1 MDIESNESILK
12 GKLMYLLQ
20 NKSGLKIQILSNLSF
35 HSIFFN
41 NIFVNLYLGNEL
53 ETSLTNLTI
62 EYKKKSHTFTLPLFS
77 PLGSPVIKTSE
88 NTITIQR
95 NIDGLQFITKL
106 QLHKNLS
113 CWRVYSNVTNQ
124 SNDTVTVRLVNTLDL
139 GLCDYSAARLN
150 EAFVSQYIHH
160 EVYLTKEFGISILS
174 RQNESVF
181 GKNPACLTFSD
192 QTIRSYAT
200 DGKDI
205 FHQGKLS
212 EFPNRRLQGEHSMV
226 GLRTEGIEVKPNQS
240 FGCHF
245 YSFLFENL
253 ETIEQSPSISDTIKL
268 CQHGWEANDSELA
281 KGRET
286 NISLFHQGES
296 IEGGPISKSQLK
308 ELFPNPWRNIE
319 FSQEGTLL
327 SFFTEQSKHVTLR
340 EKEIHCLR
348 PQGQILRTGN
358 EFVPKESSLTATC
371 YFNGIFISQLTQ
383 GHTSLNLFLSRKTG
397 DLGTSNSKGLRIF
410 CKVNSVWKKLG
421 NPSYQSYLPDVVE
434 WVYLLE
440 ENTIRIQVKSN
451 LDDSLSVSFLNS
463 IGSPLEV
470 LFSFSTGLDG
480 ENGDLPIPPN
490 IVIEN
495 ESILIIPNQK
505 SSLFERLDGKGFRI
519 HSDQINQFLV
529 SDDRLLLE
537 KGKSIGLPYLTIK
550 TEIHSELT
558 LQIYGELNVE
568 KKDVSPSLTK
578 RENGI
583 EYQSL
588 LNSAITLKNA
598 ELLEMIDIL
607 PWFKQN
613 AEIHFLNPR
622 GLEQFSGGGWGTRD
636 VCQGAFEFLLSSGNF
651 SVIREL
657 LIHVFS
663 EQNENGDW
671 PQWFML
677 YGRDKHIRAN
687 DSHGD
692 ILYWPIICILTYL
705 ERSNDRSIL
714 DEFTTNPTRTSKRSI
729 LEGIEI
735 TLLEIKNRFIE
746 NTILPKYGNGDW
758 NDSMQPK
765 EPSFQS
771 HAVSTWTA
779 ELQTQLY
786 QKLIW
791 FYDWIGNE
799 TKKSEYQTLF
809 HTLTK
814 QIHSECMENH
824 TIAGLVQFFPNKKN
838 IVYLHPKDII
848 TKIQYSILPMIYG
861 ILSNVFTSEEAEYHL
876 KIIKQHLTGPDGV
889 RLFNKPVPYQ
899 KGKSTFFK
907 RAETASY
914 FGREIGLMYTHAHL
928 RYCEALAYMGKSNEF
943 FTQLNLTNPIGINK
957 RIPQSRIRQSNCYYS
972 SSDAF
977 FLDREDAEKNYEML
991 WKGDIQLEGGWR
1003 VYSSGPGI
1011 FLKLFY
1017 ESLLG
1022 IQCFHDGIIFD
1033 PMMPKDFNGLKINFD
1048 RFDTKFEAIYNIQ
1061 PENGCIH
1068 SIQFNGVN
1076 IPLERLSNP
1085 YRLGGFKVNQEMI
1098 LKYKKEGINT
1108 FVIRIE

>member
-12 GKLMYLLQ
+12 GKLMYLLH

-35 HSIFFN
+35 HSIFFK
-41 NIFVNLYLGNEL
+41 NIFINLYLGNEL
-53 ETSLTNLTI
+53 ETSITNLTI
-62 EYKKKSHTFTLPLFS
+62 EYKKNSHRFTLPLFS
-77 PLGSPVIKTSE
+77 PLGSPIIKTSE
-88 NTITIQR
+88 NSISIQR
-95 NIDGLQFITKL
+95 NIDGLEIITNL
-106 QLHKNLS
+106 QLHPTLS
-113 CWRVYSNVTNQ
+113 CWRVHSKVTNVID
-124 SNDTVTVRLVNTLDL
+124 DTVTIGFVNTCDL
-139 GLCDYSAARLN
+139 GLCDLSSAKLN

-160 EVYLTKEFGISILS
+160 EVLNTKEFGISILS
-174 RQNESVF
+174 RQNETVF

-192 QTIRSYAT
+192 QTINSYAT
-200 DGKDI
+200 DGRDI
-205 FHQGKLS
+205 FYQGKLFQ
-212 EFPNRRLQGEHSMV
+212 FPNRRLQGEHSVV
-226 GLRTEGIEVKPNQS
+226 GLRTEQLDLKPNQS

-253 ETIEQSPSISDTIKL
+253 ETIEQSPSISDTIEL
-268 CQHGWEANDSELA
+268 CQHGWEVNDSELG
-281 KGRET
+281 KGSGT
-286 NISLFHQGES
+286 NISLFHHGES
-296 IEGGPISKSQLK
+296 IEGEHVSKSQLK

-319 FSQEGTLL
+319 FSQEGSLL
-327 SFFTEQSKHVTLR
+327 SFFTEQSKHVTLK

-358 EFVPKESSLTATC
+358 EFVPRESSLTATC

-383 GHTSLNLFLSRKTG
+383 GHTGLNLLLSRKLG

-421 NPSYQSYLPDVVE
+421 NPSYQTYLPDVIE

-451 LDDSLSVSFLNS
+451 LDDSLSVSFLHS

-490 IVIEN
+490 INIEN
-495 ESILIIPNQK
+495 EVIIITPNQK
-505 SSLFERLDGKGFRI
+505 SSLYERLDGKGFRI
-519 HSDQINQFLV
+519 HSDQISRLLV
-529 SDDRLLLE
+529 SDDRFLFESE
-537 KGKSIGLPYLTIK
+537 KSLGLPYLTIK
-550 TEIHSELT
+550 TEIHSELKF
-558 LQIYGELNVE
+558 QIYGELDDAIE
-568 KKDVSPSLTK
+568 AKKSYIPKKD
-578 RENGI
+578 NGI
-583 EYQSL
+583 EHQSL
-588 LNSAITLKNA
+588 LNSAMTLNNVK
-598 ELLEMIDIL
+598 LLEMIDIL

-636 VCQGAFEFLLSSGNF
+636 VCQGTFEFLLSSGNF
-651 SVIREL
+651 SAIREL

-663 EQNENGDW
+663 EQNEDGDW

-677 YGRDKHIRAN
+677 YARDKHIRAN

-705 ERSNDRSIL
+705 ERSNDRSLL
-714 DEFTTNPTRTSKRSI
+714 DEFTTNPTRSSKRSI
-729 LEGIEI
+729 LNGIEI
-735 TLLEIKNRFIE
+735 TLLEIKNRFIQY
-746 NTILPKYGNGDW
+746 TILPKYGNGDW

-765 EPSFQS
+765 VPSFQCQ
-771 HAVSTWTA
+771 AVSTWTA
-779 ELQTQLY
+779 ELQSLLF

-791 FYDWIGNE
+791 YYDWIGNE

-814 QIHSECMENH
+814 QIHSECMEDH
-824 TIAGLVQFFPNKKN
+824 TIAGLVQFPPNEKK
-838 IVYLHPKDII
+838 VFFLHPKDNI
-848 TKIQYSILPMIYG
+848 TKIEYSILPMTYG
-861 ILSNVFTSEEAEYHL
+861 ILSNVFTLEEAEYHL
-876 KIIKQHLTGPDGV
+876 EIIKQHLTGPDGV
-889 RLFNKPVPYQ
+889 RLFNKPVLYQ

-943 FTQLNLTNPIGINK
+943 FTQLNLTNPIGITK
-957 RIPQSRIRQSNCYYS
+957 RIPQSRLRQSNCYYS
-972 SSDAF
+972 SSDVC

-991 WKGDIQLEGGWR
+991 WKGDIPLEGGWR

-1033 PMMPKDFNGLKINFD
+1033 PMMLSDFNGLQFNFV
-1048 RFDTKFEAIYNIQ
+1048 RFDTKFEITYEIKSDEGSINS
-1061 PENGCIH
+1061 IH
-1068 SIQFNGVN
+1068 YNGVN

-1085 YRLGGFKVNQEMI
+1085 YRLGGFKVNLGLI
-1098 LKYKKEGINT
+1098 LKNKKEGTNT
-1108 FVIRIE
+1108 FLIRIK

>member
-1 MDIESNESILK
+1 MDIESIEPILK
-12 GKLMYLLQ
+12 GKLMYLLN
-20 NKSGLKIQILSNLSF
+20 NKSGLKIKILSNLSF
-35 HSIFFN
+35 HSIFFK
-41 NIFVNLYLGNEL
+41 NILVNLYLGNEL

-62 EYKKKSHTFTLPLFS
+62 EYKINSHTFTLPLFS
-77 PLGSPVIKTSE
+77 PLGSPLIKTSE
-88 NTITIQR
+88 NAITIQR
-95 NIDGLQFITKL
+95 NIDGLQIITKL
-106 QLHKNLS
+106 QLHKNLN

-124 SNDTVTVRLVNTLDL
+124 SNDTVTVSLVNTLDL
-139 GLCDYSAARLN
+139 GLCDYSSARLN

-160 EVYLTKEFGISILS
+160 EVYNTKEFGLSILS

-192 QTIRSYAT
+192 QTITSYAT
-200 DGKDI
+200 DGRDI

-212 EFPNRRLQGEHSMV
+212 EFPNRRRQGEHSMV
-226 GLRTEGIEVKPNQS
+226 GLRTEGIEVIQNQS
-240 FGCHF
+240 LDCHF
-245 YSFLFENL
+245 YSFFFENV
-253 ETIEQSPSISDTIKL
+253 ETIERAPSLSDTIKT
-268 CQHGWEANDSELA
+268 CQLDWEVDDTKWEN
-281 KGRET
+281 GRKT
-286 NISLFHQGES
+286 NVSLFHLGES
-296 IEGGPISKSQLK
+296 IEGGLVSKSQLK
-308 ELFPNPWRNIE
+308 ELFPNPWRNTE
-319 FSQEGTLL
+319 LNQEGTLL
-327 SFFTEQSKHVTLR
+327 SFFTEQSKHVTLK

-358 EFVPKESSLTATC
+358 EYFPRESSLTATC

-397 DLGTSNSKGLRIF
+397 DLGTSVSKGLCIF
-410 CKVNSVWKKLG
+410 CKLDSVWKRLG
-421 NPSYQSYLPDVVE
+421 NPSYQTYLPDVLE

-440 ENTIRIQVKSN
+440 GKTIRIQVNSN
-451 LDDSLSVSFLNS
+451 PDDSLSLSCFHSFS
-463 IGSPLEV
+463 SPLEV

-480 ENGDLPIPPN
+480 ENGDLPIPPK
-490 IVIEN
+490 IAIEN
-495 ESILIIPNQK
+495 ESILITPNQK
-505 SSLFERLDGKGFRI
+505 SSLYERLDGKGFRI
-519 HSDQINQFLV
+519 RSNQITRFFV

-537 KGKSIGLPYLTIK
+537 RGKSLGLPYLTIK

-558 LQIYGELNVE
+558 FQIYGELNDE
-568 KKDVSPSLTK
+568 KVDVSPSLTK
-578 RENGI
+578 KENGI
-583 EYQSL
+583 EHHSL
-588 LNSAITLKNA
+588 LNSAMTLNNVKF
-598 ELLEMIDIL
+598 LEVIDIL

-636 VCQGAFEFLLSSGNF
+636 VCQGAFEFLLSTGNF
-651 SVIREL
+651 SAIREL

-663 EQNENGDW
+663 EQNEDGDW

-705 ERSNDRSIL
+705 ERSHDRSIL
-714 DEFTTNPTRTSKRSI
+714 DEFTTNQTRTSKRSI
-729 LEGIEI
+729 LIGMEI
-735 TLLEIKNRFIE
+735 TLREIKNRFIE
-746 NTILPKYGNGDW
+746 NTVLPKYGNGDW

-765 EPSFQS
+765 EPFFQS
-771 HAVSTWTA
+771 QAVSTWTA
-779 ELQTQLY
+779 ELQNLLY
-786 QKLIW
+786 QKLVW
-791 FYDWIGNE
+791 FYDWIGKE
-799 TKKSEYQTLF
+799 DEKAEYQIHF
-809 HTLTK
+809 QTLTK
-814 QIHSECMENH
+814 QIHSECMENR
-824 TIAGLVQFFPNKKN
+824 TIAGLVQFSPKEKN
-838 IVYLHPKDII
+838 ILYLHPLDTI

-861 ILSNVFTSEEAEYHL
+861 ILSNVFTLEEAEYHL

-899 KGKSTFFK
+899 KGNSTFFK

-977 FLDREDAEKNYEML
+977 FLNREDAEKNYEQL
-991 WKGDIQLEGGWR
+991 WKGDIPLEGGWR

-1022 IQCFHDGIIFD
+1022 LQFFHDGIIFD
-1033 PMMPKDFNGLKINFD
+1033 PMMPKDFDGFKINFD
-1048 RFDTKFEAIYNIQ
+1048 RFDTKFEVIYNIRR
-1061 PENGCIH
+1061 ENGCIH
-1068 SIQFNGVN
+1068 SIHFNGVI
-1076 IPLERLSNP
+1076 IPLERILNP
-1085 YRLGGFKVNQEMI
+1085 YRLGGFKVNKGMI
-1098 LKYKKEGINT
+1098 LKNKKEGTNT
-1108 FVIRIE
+1108 FVIQIE